1 MNKTIDP
8 KQLALADPDHP
19 VKAPVNPQDT
29 GAGISAPALSAKEA
43 GALMNIN
50 RDKPTR
56 EQLLLATL
64 PPHIDPASPAFKS
77 DLAKIGRIAA
87 AEAAREQLGMN
98 EEDFNWNADDS
109 VILKEQ
115 RATAV
120 YFNKSQELVIRQK
133 AAWDEEEDTFLFVTP
148 ENYNTFI
155 DAVAA
160 RIRNG

>member
-19 VKAPVNPQDT
+19 VKAPVNPQD
-29 GAGISAPALSAKEA
+29 
-43 GALMNIN
+43 
-50 RDKPTR
+50 KPTR
-56 EQLLLATL
+56 EQLLLQTA
-64 PPHIDPASPAFKS
+64 PHIDPASPAFKS
-77 DLAKIGRIAA
+77 AMEKIDTIAA
-87 AEAAREQLGMN
+87 AEAARKQLGMN